1 MATLNLGRVR
11 MIFRGD
17 FDTLNGQSLLFYD
30 AVTFSGGLY
39 VKVTDTPHIAN
50 TDETTGNQPSR
61 DTTNWQ
67 LLANGVE
74 YSGDWMAGIIYWKNQ
89 IVSYGASSYIAV
101 QEVPNNR
108 NTPDAEIAAGTGYW
122 AAMAEG
128 MGRYITN
135 YNGSD
140 ALLLNTFVTYEGV
153 LYNSTADVGAGEN
166 PTTNP
171 EKFEVVAPGFNAEG
185 TYQAGTAYNFRD
197 VVRFGGN
204 SYTVVTPGGTS
215 TQPIDSTTGL
225 IDANWQLVLAG
236 FQYEG
241 VYEPTRADGYYP
253 GHVIQYDESV
263 WVNLLRAQTGEHP
276 DNSPSKWSEMMSTD
290 TGTAVYFAMNDLL
303 DVDTDSA
310 TNGSVLQY
318 DGSSWNATND
328 LSTSTGVLQLN
339 GGTY

>member
-50 TDETTGNQPSR
+50 TDDASGNQPSR
-61 DTTNWQ
+61 DITNWQ
-67 LLANGVE
+67 LIANGVE
-74 YSGDWMAGIIYWKNQ
+74 YTGDWMAGVIYWKNQ
-89 IVSYGASSYIAV
+89 IVSYGASSYIAI

-108 NTPDAEIAAGTGYW
+108 NTPDAEIAASTGYW
-122 AAMAEG
+122 APMSEG
-128 MGRYITN
+128 MGRYVTN

-140 ALLLNTFVTYEGV
+140 PLLLNTFVTYNGV
-153 LYNSTADVGAGEN
+153 LYNSLDDILVGEN

-171 EKFEVVAPGFNAEG
+171 EKFEVVAAGFNPEG
-185 TYQAGTAYNFRD
+185 TYVTATTYNFRD
-197 VVRFGGN
+197 VVKFGGN
-204 SYTVVTPGGTS
+204 SYTVVTPGGTNM
-215 TQPIDSTTGL
+215 QPIDTTTGL
-225 IDANWQLVLAG
+225 IDPNWQLVIGG
-236 FQYEG
+236 FIYEG
-241 VYEPTRADGYYP
+241 VYSPTRADGYYP

-263 WVNLLRAQTGEHP
+263 WVNIARAQTGENP
-276 DNSPSKWSEMMSTD
+276 DNSPAKWSEMMSTD

-303 DVDTDSA
+303 DVDTSLASD
-310 TNGSVLQY
+310 GSILQY

-328 LSTSTGVLQLN
+328 LSTSTGVLALN